1 MASLP
6 ILRQAALRRPVSR
19 PGVLRPGVRPA
30 AAILALLAALAA
42 GGARA
47 AEFLVAPVTVTEMKA
62 VFGRVE
68 SRIVVPARARI
79 GGSVREI
86 RVAEG
91 DQVAVGQ
98 VVAVVVDE
106 KIALQLDAADAR
118 IEALNSQ
125 LRNARVELER
135 SQQLRA
141 TGTGTQARL
150 DQARMQYEVAANQVA
165 AARAE
170 KAVVEQSAREG
181 EVFAPAAGRVL
192 TVPVTL
198 GSVALPGEEIARIA
212 PGPYHLRLSLPE
224 RHAAQIVR
232 GSDVVVGAR
241 GLTQPAGQ
249 DASSRSAPAV
259 TGRIVKVYPEIAD
272 GRVIADVDVAG
283 IGDYFVNERMLV
295 SVPVGRRAVLTV
307 PPQAVRTLHGVDYVR
322 LVTAAGGSDVAVIL
336 GQTFAEGGASRVEI
350 LSGLRA
356 GDRILLP

>member
-1 MASLP
+1 MFRT
-6 ILRQAALRRPVSR
+6 I
-19 PGVLRPGVRPA
+19 VRA
-30 AAILALLAALAA
+30 AAAGLALPAALAA
-42 GGARA
+42 APAGA
-47 AEFLVAPVTVTEMKA
+47 AEFVVQPVIVAEMKA

-86 RVAEG
+86 RVGEG
-91 DQVAVGQ
+91 DRVAVGQ

-106 KIALQLDAADAR
+106 KLALQLDAADAR

-125 LRNARVELER
+125 ARNARVELER

-141 TGTGTQARL
+141 SGTGTQARL
-150 DQARMQYEVAANQVA
+150 DQARMQYEVTTSQLA
-165 AARAE
+165 AARAD

-198 GSVALPGEEIARIA
+198 GSVILAGEEIARIA

-224 RHAAQIVR
+224 RHAAEIVR
-232 GSDVVVGAR
+232 GADVLVGDR
-241 GLTQPAGQ
+241 GLTQPGGQ
-249 DASSRSAPAV
+249 AARTRS
-259 TGRIVKVYPEIAD
+259 GRIVKVYPEIAD
-272 GRVIADVDVAG
+272 GRVIADVEVAD

-295 SVPVGRRAVLTV
+295 SVPVGRRTVLAV
-307 PPQAVRTLHGVDYVR
+307 PPQAVRTVHGVDYVR
-322 LVTAAGGSDVAVIL
+322 LATAAGGSDVAVIL
-336 GQTFAEGGASRVEI
+336 GETFATGGEARVEV

-356 GDRILLP
+356 GDRVVLP

>member
-1 MASLP
+1 MGLLP
-6 ILRQAALRRPVSR
+6 ILRQS
-19 PGVLRPGVRPA
+19 VLRPPVARRGVRPA
-30 AAILALLAALAA
+30 MAILSLLAALSA
-42 GGARA
+42 GGAGA
-47 AEFLVAPVTVTEMKA
+47 AEFVVTPVTVTEMKA

-86 RVAEG
+86 RIAEG
-91 DQVAVGQ
+91 DEVAVGQ

-106 KIALQLDAADAR
+106 KLALQLDAADAKL
-118 IEALNSQ
+118 EALNSQ
-125 LRNARVELER
+125 LRNARIELER

-141 TGTGTQARL
+141 SGTGTQSRL
-150 DQARMQYEVAANQVA
+150 DQARMQYEVAANQAA

-181 EVFAPAAGRVL
+181 AVFAPAAGRVL

-224 RHAAQIVR
+224 RHAAEIVR
-232 GSDVVVGAR
+232 GADVVVGAR
-241 GLTQPAGQ
+241 GLAQPVGQ
-249 DASSRSAPAV
+249 RVSPGTTPAV
-259 TGRIVKVYPEIAD
+259 PGRIVKVYPEIAD

-295 SVPVGRRAVLTV
+295 SVPVGKRSVLAV
-307 PPQAVRTLHGVDYVR
+307 PPEAVRTVHGVDYVR
-322 LVTAAGGSDVAVIL
+322 LATAAGGSDVAVIL
-336 GQTFAEGGASRVEI
+336 GETFAEGGATRVEI

-356 GDRILLP
+356 GDRVVLP